1 MSSPTGNLFFLQVG
15 TDYALISTSVN
26 FAMGL
31 GDDETMNVMVNV
43 SDDILV
49 EDSENYILSISV
61 SSGPASIGALDTVT
75 VNIAD
80 NDGKVVLVTSAL

>member
-1 MSSPTGNLFFLQVG
+1 
-15 TDYALISTSVN
+15 
-26 FAMGL
+26 MGL

-80 NDGKVVLVTSAL
+80 NDGKVVLVTQEEPHGKRG